1 MYVKLKNFRCY
12 ENVTFTFDDDGLSLL
27 YGKSGNGKSSILMA
41 INFCLFGIGNKVV
54 RRGETSC
61 YVEMQFGDLKIV
73 RTKRPNRV
81 VVNDIYEDD
90 VAQNIINEKFGVT
103 FNNTGYIEQN
113 ATNSFIM
120 MSPADKLQ
128 FLEKFAFQN
137 VNLGDIK
144 IRCKSLIA
152 RREMELKKTIALLE
166 SANSY
171 LKEIDEP
178 IHVEFPLKCNNKDIA
193 IKNEETHYKNCEI
206 RIKRAKH
213 IISNT
218 NEELNDLRVLNTY
231 LSTKNENID
240 NLIESMEQM
249 SIEKN
254 EIDYIGDDEL
264 ENYKNILNNII
275 SMKEINILKERLKID
290 EEKLKKMKQTE
301 IDEYESEIEKNN
313 QHLWEEYTKEET
325 EEMIN
330 DLKTTVKDACQVSF
344 LRKQI
349 SKIDITV
356 FEKQCDELKTLTKN
370 YDEKQVLYE
379 KLIKQNMFYKCPSCD
394 KTLQFCNEK
403 LCTIDGNEFIDD
415 EIDIDELKTEI
426 TEMRNRIKSLEK
438 IVTATQ
444 SKIEQNERVEKQINE
459 IVDQYDDEL
468 IENDLK
474 DSLDNMKNYYE
485 SQIKFENRIRE
496 IKKNINENKFS
507 SSITNFDKDIK
518 KEKNKLHNLL
528 SEIIIDDDEIYDEN
542 EIREIIANEEK
553 NKIAIYRIEKH
564 KNDLERESINQ
575 KRQTEIQKN
584 KHVEKYK
591 EIRIEEELNE
601 IIRDNENKI
610 KKEENDKIVHYD
622 NLMKI
627 EEYKKYIEQ
636 QKKYDNYKQKVTNFE
651 NKEIEDT
658 ELLNAVLSLKEKIME
673 SEMIAIMNTIETINI
688 HAQIYLDC
696 FFTDDPIVVTLKCF
710 KESKKSD
717 KPQINMDIYYKNDA
731 ECDLGSLSG
740 GELARVVL
748 AFTLALS
755 DMFNTPMLMLDEC
768 TASLDEET
776 TATVFEAIKE
786 NMKGKPVLVIG
797 HQIVQGIFDKIIK
810 I

>member
-12 ENVTFTFDDDGLSLL
+12 ENVTFTFDDNGLSLL
-27 YGKSGNGKSSILMA
+27 YGKSGKGKSSILMA
-41 INFCLFGIGNKVV
+41 INFALFGIGNKVV

-61 YVEMQFGDLKIV
+61 YVEMLFGDLKVV
-73 RTKRPNRV
+73 RTKRPNRLI
-81 VVNDIYEDD
+81 VNDIYEDE
-90 VAQNIINEKFGVT
+90 VAQNIINEKFGIT

-120 MSPADKLQ
+120 MTPADKLQ

-166 SANSY
+166 SAISY

-178 IHVEFPLKCNNKDIA
+178 SPVEFPLKGKNRDIA
-193 IKNEETHYKNCEI
+193 IKNEETQYKNCEI

-213 IISNT
+213 SITNT
-218 NEELNDLRVLNTY
+218 QEELNDLRVLNTY
-231 LSTKNENID
+231 ISTKNENID

-249 SIEKN
+249 SIEKD

-264 ENYKNILNNII
+264 ENYKNILNNLIAL
-275 SMKEINILKERLKID
+275 KEINILKERLKID
-290 EEKLKKMKQTE
+290 EEKMEKMKQTE

-330 DLKTTVKDACQVSF
+330 DLKTTLKDACQVSF
-344 LRKQI
+344 LHKQI
-349 SKIDITV
+349 SKIDMAV
-356 FEKQCDELKTLTKN
+356 FEKQRNELKTLQEN
-370 YDEKQVLYE
+370 YDGKQVLYE
-379 KLIKQNMFYKCPSCD
+379 KLKKQNMFYKCPSCD

-403 LCTIDGNEFIDD
+403 LCSANDNEFIDD
-415 EIDIDELKTEI
+415 EIDVDDLKTEI

-438 IVTATQ
+438 TVTTTQ
-444 SKIEQNERVEKQINE
+444 SKIEQNERVEKEINE
-459 IVDQYDDEL
+459 IIDQYEDEL

-474 DSLDNMKNYYE
+474 DDLDNMKNYYD

-496 IKKNINENKFS
+496 IKSNISENKFS
-507 SSITNFDKDIK
+507 SSITIFEKDIK
-518 KEKNKLHNLL
+518 KQKTKLHNLL
-528 SEIIIDDDEIYDEN
+528 SEVVVDDESYNEN
-542 EIREIIANEEK
+542 EIREIITSEEK
-553 NKIAIYRIEKH
+553 NKDAIYRIEKK
-564 KNDLERESINQ
+564 KNELEHEHVNQ
-575 KRQTEIQKN
+575 TRQNEIQKN
-584 KHVEKYK
+584 KHNEKYK
-591 EIRIEEELNE
+591 EIRDEDELNE
-601 IIRDNENKI
+601 IIRENENNI
-610 KKEENDKIVHYD
+610 KKEENDKFVHYE

-627 EEYKKYIEQ
+627 EEYKKYMEKQ
-636 QKKYDNYKQKVTNFE
+636 LKFDNYKRKVTDLE
-651 NKEIEDT
+651 NKEVEDT

-673 SEMIAIMNTIETINI
+673 SEMIAIMNTIETINT
-688 HAQIYLDC
+688 HAQMYLDC
-696 FFTDDPIVVTLKCF
+696 FFSDDPIVVTLKCF
-710 KESKKSD
+710 KENKKSD
-717 KPQINMDIYYKNDA
+717 KPQINMDIYYKNDVD
-731 ECDLGSLSG
+731 CDLNSLSG
-740 GELARVVL
+740 GESARVVL

-776 TATVFEAIKE
+776 TGTVFEAIKE

-797 HQIVQGIFDKIIK
+797 HQIVQGIFDQIIE

>member
-12 ENVTFTFDDDGLSLL
+12 ENVTFTFDDNGLSLL
-27 YGKSGNGKSSILMA
+27 YGKSGKGKSSILMA
-41 INFCLFGIGNKVV
+41 INFALFGIGNKVV

-61 YVEMQFGDLKIV
+61 YVEMQFGDMKVV
-73 RTKRPNRV
+73 RTKRPNRLI
-81 VVNDIYEDD
+81 VNDIYEDE
-90 VAQNIINEKFGVT
+90 VAQNIINEKFGIT

-120 MSPADKLQ
+120 MTPADKLQ

-166 SANSY
+166 SAISY

-178 IHVEFPLKCNNKDIA
+178 SPVEFPLKGKNRDIA
-193 IKNEETHYKNCEI
+193 IKNEETQYKNCEI

-213 IISNT
+213 SITNT
-218 NEELNDLRVLNTY
+218 QEELNDLRVLNTY
-231 LSTKNENID
+231 ISTKNENID

-249 SIEKN
+249 SIEKD

-264 ENYKNILNNII
+264 ENYKNILNNLIAL
-275 SMKEINILKERLKID
+275 KEINILKERLKID
-290 EEKLKKMKQTE
+290 EEKMEKMKQTE

-330 DLKTTVKDACQVSF
+330 DLKTTLKDACQVSF
-344 LRKQI
+344 LHKQI
-349 SKIDITV
+349 SKIDMAV
-356 FEKQCDELKTLTKN
+356 FEKQRNELKTLQEN
-370 YDEKQVLYE
+370 YDGKQVLYE
-379 KLIKQNMFYKCPSCD
+379 KLKKQNMFYKCPSCD

-403 LCTIDGNEFIDD
+403 LCSANDNEFIDD
-415 EIDIDELKTEI
+415 EIDVDDLKTEI

-438 IVTATQ
+438 TVTTTQ
-444 SKIEQNERVEKQINE
+444 SKIEQNERVEKEINE
-459 IVDQYDDEL
+459 IIDQYEDEL

-474 DSLDNMKNYYE
+474 DDLDNMKNYYD

-496 IKKNINENKFS
+496 IKSNISENKFS
-507 SSITNFDKDIK
+507 SSITIFEKDIK
-518 KEKNKLHNLL
+518 KQKTKLHNLL
-528 SEIIIDDDEIYDEN
+528 SEVVVDDESYNEN
-542 EIREIIANEEK
+542 EIREIITSEEK
-553 NKIAIYRIEKH
+553 NKDAIYRIEKK
-564 KNDLERESINQ
+564 KNELEHEHVNQ
-575 KRQTEIQKN
+575 TRQNEIQKN
-584 KHVEKYK
+584 KHNEKYK
-591 EIRIEEELNE
+591 EIRDEDELNE
-601 IIRDNENKI
+601 IIRENENNI
-610 KKEENDKIVHYD
+610 KKEENDKFVHYE

-627 EEYKKYIEQ
+627 EEYKKYMEKQ
-636 QKKYDNYKQKVTNFE
+636 LKFDNYKRKVTDLE
-651 NKEIEDT
+651 NKEVEDT

-673 SEMIAIMNTIETINI
+673 SEMIAIMNTIETINT
-688 HAQIYLDC
+688 HAQMYLDC
-696 FFTDDPIVVTLKCF
+696 FFSDDPIVVTLKCF
-710 KESKKSD
+710 KENKKSD
-717 KPQINMDIYYKNDA
+717 KPQINMDIYYKNDVD
-731 ECDLGSLSG
+731 CDLNSLSG
-740 GELARVVL
+740 GESARVVL

-776 TATVFEAIKE
+776 TGTVFEAIKE

-797 HQIVQGIFDKIIK
+797 HQIVQGIFDQIIE

>member
-1 MYVKLKNFRCY
+1 MNLKLKNFRCY
-12 ENVTFTFDDDGLSLL
+12 ESATFTFDDDGLSLL
-27 YGKSGNGKSSILMA
+27 YGKSGKGKSSILMA
-41 INFCLFGIGNKVV
+41 INFCLFGTGNKVV
-54 RRGETSC
+54 RRGETAC
-61 YVEMQFGDLKIV
+61 YVEMEFGDLKVV
-73 RTKRPNRV
+73 RTKRPNRLI
-81 VVNDIYEDD
+81 VNDIYEDE
-90 VAQNIINEKFGVT
+90 VAQNIINEKFGIT

-120 MSPADKLQ
+120 MTPADKLQ

-152 RREMELKKTIALLE
+152 RREMELKKTCALLE

-178 IHVEFPLKCNNKDIA
+178 YPVEFPLKGKNRDIA
-193 IKNEETHYKNCEI
+193 IKNEETHYKNCET

-213 IISNT
+213 CITNT
-218 NEELNDLRVLNTY
+218 QEELNDLRVLNTY

-264 ENYKNILNNII
+264 ENYKNILNNLIAL
-275 SMKEINILKERLKID
+275 KEINILKERLKID
-290 EEKLKKMKQTE
+290 EEKMEKMKQTE

-313 QHLWEEYTKEET
+313 QHLWEEYTKEEA
-325 EEMIN
+325 EENIN
-330 DLKTTVKDACQVSF
+330 DLKTTLKDACQVSF
-344 LRKQI
+344 LHKQI
-349 SKIDITV
+349 SKIDMTV
-356 FEKQCDELKTLTKN
+356 FEKQRDELKTLTKN
-370 YDEKQVLYE
+370 YDEKQILYE
-379 KLIKQNMFYKCPSCD
+379 KLKKQNMFYKCPSCD
-394 KTLQFCNEK
+394 KALQFCNEK
-403 LCTIDGNEFIDD
+403 LCTVDGNEFIDD
-415 EIDIDELKTEI
+415 EIDIDDLKNEI
-426 TEMRNRIKSLEK
+426 TEMRNRIKSSEK
-438 IVTATQ
+438 IVTSTQ
-444 SKIEQNERVEKQINE
+444 SKFEQNERVEKQINE

-474 DSLDNMKNYYE
+474 DSLDDMKKYYE

-496 IKKNINENKFS
+496 IKNNINESKFS
-507 SSITNFDKDIK
+507 SSITVFEKDIK
-518 KEKNKLHNLL
+518 KQKTKLHNLL
-528 SEIIIDDDEIYDEN
+528 SEVVDDDESYDEN
-542 EIREIIANEEK
+542 EIREIITNEEK
-553 NKIAIYRIEKH
+553 NKDVIYRIEKK
-564 KNDLERESINQ
+564 KNELERERVNQ
-575 KRQTEIQKN
+575 SKQNEIQKN
-584 KHVEKYK
+584 KHIEKYK
-591 EIRIEEELNE
+591 EIRDEDVLNE
-601 IIRDNENKI
+601 IIRENENKI
-610 KKEENDKIVHYD
+610 KKEECDKLIHYD

-627 EEYKKYIEQ
+627 EEYQKYMEQ
-636 QKKYDNYKQKVTNFE
+636 QLKYDNYKRKVTDLE

-673 SEMIAIMNTIETINI
+673 SEMIAIMNTIEIINT
-688 HAQIYLDC
+688 HAQMYLDC
-696 FFTDDPIVVTLKCF
+696 FFSDDPIVVTLKCF

-717 KPQINMDIYYKNDA
+717 KPQINMDIYYKNDVD
-731 ECDLGSLSG
+731 CDLNSLSG
-740 GELARVVL
+740 GESARVVL

-797 HQIVQGIFDKIIK
+797 HQIVQGIFDKILHI
-810 I
+810 